1 MVSPGFFAAVFSL
14 TNSWDFAFDLT
25 VGWFPDKE
33 NGIVFPS
40 IDSLFSDCSKNFV
53 FGFTRLTPLCLLD
66 RSQSIYLLRPF
77 VRYKAPTSTKVM
89 TYPDNKL

>member
-1 MVSPGFFAAVFSL
+1 MVSPGFLAAVFSL

-53 FGFTRLTPLCLLD
+53 FGFTRQAPLCLLD
-66 RSQSIYLLRPF
+66 GLNLSIDYTHFSATKLLHLQ
-77 VRYKAPTSTKVM
+77 
-89 TYPDNKL
+89 KL